1 MLASDHINM
10 ALQLIGALERAGV
23 TGSPS
28 EMTRGLQVFQN
39 VVDTSNT
46 SREAIFCEVENQFP
60 TVNQQQ
66 TYSWG
71 PGGTWNAPRPVR
83 ITQANFLM
91 PTSPTTRRPMK
102 IWTRKQ
108 WADISLQ
115 AIYTYPDGMYCDNA
129 NKALDGTAGAAN
141 VYLEPIPD
149 GAYLIE
155 TFSWQANVAPAALT
169 TAIAFPP
176 GYAEYWLGALA
187 IRLAPMHNKPVPQ
200 AVLDMFNR
208 AQRGL
213 GILSAAQACP
223 RLQTDELQSGA
234 GLYNWLSGQRN
245 EN

>member
-115 AIYTYPDGMYCDNA
+115 AIYTYPDG
-129 NKALDGTAGAAN
+129 
-141 VYLEPIPD
+141 
-149 GAYLIE
+149 AYLIE